1 MRVLLRAICHAR
13 SGDKGD
19 TANIG
24 LIVYDRRHYD
34 LIRNQVTAERVKEF
48 FRHTVKGPVER
59 YELPRLGA
67 LNFVMHQALDGGA
80 SRTLALDAY
89 GKALSAVLL
98 SLEVEVPDEQ
108 TPVTPGRAAQ
118 ARRLG

>member
-1 MRVLLRAICHAR
+1 MKVQLREICYAR

-24 LIVYDRRHYD
+24 TIVWDKRDYELIKQE
-34 LIRNQVTAERVKEF
+34 LTAQRVKELF
-48 FRHTVKGPVER
+48 GGIVKGNVER

-67 LNFVMHQALDGGA
+67 LNFVMHKALDGGA
-80 SRTLALDAY
+80 TRTLAMDAY

-98 SLEVEVPDEQ
+98 SMEIEKPHI
-108 TPVTPGRAAQ
+108 
-118 ARRLG
+118 